1 MALSKKRSA
10 PALEQ
15 AKRLQAAAD
24 LFNRELF
31 DGQLPPTMLRLG
43 IRKGARGTYFPDK
56 FRDEHGELLDCIQL
70 NSTDATDRPL
80 IELLSTLVHEQ
91 AHQYV
96 CRVINKGAATGGHGP
111 EWRDAMTER
120 GLPPIRIGRTWRQ
133 ATHEIDPDGRYA
145 QVFAAHAAELER
157 LPWQELAKDA
167 SRGRAAGLDK
177 VRFQCPSCGSKA
189 WARAS
194 AELLCGTCSSSK
206 PARLVVMLP
215 EVKAEGGSGRGG
227 ASRATATR
235 TDYPEP
241 STTPGL
247 PVWTDDLGR
256 ALRLHCGIDHPP
268 QSIQEALVV
277 LLFGVRSRDADLWAE
292 ANAAALEQTP
302 ERWEAVRKQL
312 YRHRAQL
319 LHPDSHPDV
328 SEEQRRF
335 MGEAFK
341 VLQVACR
348 ILQTGEVHS
357 DDFSAAAKAA
367 E

>member
-31 DGQLPPTMLRLG
+31 DGQLPPTMLRLQ
-43 IRKGARGTYFPDK
+43 RCKGHKGSYAPDK
-56 FRDEHGELLDCIQL
+56 FTDADGGLLDAITL
-70 NSTDATDRPL
+70 NSTTAAERPL

-96 CRVINKGAATGGHGP
+96 CRVINQGAATGGHGP
-111 EWRDAMTER
+111 EWRQVMTER
-120 GLPPIRIGRTWRQ
+120 GLPPIRIGSTWRM
-133 ATHEIDPDGRYA
+133 ATHEIDPAGRFA
-145 QVFAAHAAELER
+145 EVFAAHAAELER

-167 SRGRAAGLDK
+167 SRGRATGLDK

-194 AELLCGTCSSSK
+194 AELLCGTCSNT
-206 PARLVVMLP
+206 AHLVEMLP
-215 EVKAEGGSGRGG
+215 EVQATGGRGKG
-227 ASRATATR
+227 GTSRATATR

-256 ALRLHCGIDHPP
+256 ALRLHCGIAHPP
-268 QSIQEALVV
+268 QSIPEALIV

-302 ERWEAVRKQL
+302 ERWEAVRKRV
-312 YRHRAQL
+312 YKHRARV
-319 LHPDSHPDV
+319 LHPDSHPDA
-328 SEEQRRF
+328 SQEERHY

-341 VLQVACR
+341 VLQVAYR
-348 ILQTGEVHS
+348 LIGGQSVHPS
-357 DDFSAAAKAA
+357 DFNEAAKAA